1 MTDQS
6 STSPLSSLAQASPAA
21 ASTCSQL
28 NTTTCPYCGVGC
40 GVDVTSISQGESAQL
55 VSVQGTASHPANF
68 GRLCVKGSKLAETNG
83 KEGRLCKPL
92 INGKASHWDAAIST
106 VANKFADV
114 IQKHGPDAVAF
125 YVSGQLLTEDYYV
138 ANKFMKGYIGS
149 GNIDTN
155 SRLCMSSAVAAYK
168 RAFGADTVPCN
179 YEDFEQS
186 ELLVLV
192 GSNAA
197 WTHPVLFQRIERAKK
212 LNPNMRLV
220 FIDPRRT
227 ASCEAGDLHIPI
239 KPGTDVALFNGLL
252 RYVKSNDHLD
262 SAYISAF
269 TEGYDDSIAACDAWT
284 VEAVA
289 DYCDVDTVQVEQF
302 YQLFAS
308 SDSAVSFYSMGV
320 NQSTSGVDKA
330 NAIINCHLATGKI
343 GRAGCGPFSITGQPN
358 AMGGREVGGL
368 ANMLACHMDIGNAE
382 HRSIV
387 QNYWQSPTI
396 VPEVGLKAVDMF
408 DAIEQGKVKAIW
420 VMATN
425 PMVSMPNRH
434 KIKAALAKC
443 EMVVVSDCVANNDTI
458 AMADVVLPAT
468 GWSEKNGTVTN
479 SERRISRQRGFLPP
493 TGEAR
498 HDWQIICDVAKKMG
512 FTSGFNYSHPREIFD
527 EYCGLTAEKNNG
539 SRDLDLSGLRGLTP
553 AQYDNLAPI
562 QWPVNKANPDGVKR
576 MFTDGRYFTASKK
589 AQFIA
594 LQPKAPQQLTSA
606 KYPHVLNSGRVRDQ
620 WHTMTRT
627 GTSADLTSH
636 IGHASVSMNQKDALQ
651 LGVEQGD
658 LLALSSKVSASASE
672 SQSMSQSQV
681 ILPVKIDDGQRKGEF
696 FAPIH
701 WSEQNNSSANISHL
715 FSDAND
721 PISGQ
726 PELKHA
732 AISAT
737 KVRYSHHGH
746 IFISAHAT
754 QRTALIQALCAEL
767 DYWRISKIAGGEM
780 LTFATDRIT
789 QESAEN
795 TAPVFVLKEFM
806 QGASRAH
813 YSWAAYQG
821 ESLQSLYALHG
832 DTLQFAAFSDVQ
844 PVESNSQWISAL
856 LTADSV
862 SIEQKAALLRAKPDE
877 EFNQGRLICS
887 CFKVGINPI
896 TQEIKSGCNSVD
908 GLGDKLKCGTN
919 CGSCKSELQQLINE
933 HSEPNNALAQ
943 TSANHTTSQSTSANV
958 SNKQHIGERIAVET
972 IL

>member
-1 MTDQS
+1 
-6 STSPLSSLAQASPAA
+6 
-21 ASTCSQL
+21 
-28 NTTTCPYCGVGC
+28 
-40 GVDVTSISQGESAQL
+40 
-55 VSVQGTASHPANF
+55 
-68 GRLCVKGSKLAETNG
+68 
-83 KEGRLCKPL
+83 
-92 INGKASHWDAAIST
+92 
-106 VANKFADV
+106 
-114 IQKHGPDAVAF
+114 
-125 YVSGQLLTEDYYV
+125 
-138 ANKFMKGYIGS
+138 
-149 GNIDTN
+149 
-155 SRLCMSSAVAAYK
+155 MSSAVAAYK

-179 YEDFEQS
+179 YEDLEQS

-212 LNPNMRLV
+212 INPNMRLV

-252 RYVKSNDHLD
+252 RYISSNQCLD

-269 TEGYDDSIAACDAWT
+269 TEGFDESIAACKAWT
-284 VEAVA
+284 VKAVA
-289 DYCDVDTVQVEQF
+289 DYCDVDTAHVEQF
-302 YQLFAS
+302 YQLFAN

-368 ANMLACHMDIGNAE
+368 ANMLTCHMDIGNAE

-420 VMATN
+420 IMATN

-512 FTSGFNYSHPREIFD
+512 FTSGFNYTHPREIFE

-539 SRDLDLSGLRGLTP
+539 SRDLDLSGLQGLTQ

-606 KYPHVLNSGRVRDQ
+606 QFPLVLNSGRVRDQ

-658 LLALSSKVSASASE
+658 LLALSSKVSASE
-672 SQSMSQSQV
+672 SQSQV
-681 ILPVKIDDGQRKGEF
+681 ILPVKIDDGQRTGEF

-715 FSDAND
+715 FTDAND

-737 KVRYSHHGH
+737 KVRYSHYGH
-746 IFISAHAT
+746 VFINAHAIK
-754 QRTALIQALCAEL
+754 RNALIRGVCAEL
-767 DYWRISKIAGGEM
+767 DYWRLSKIEGGEM
-780 LTFATDRIT
+780 LTFATGRII
-789 QESAEN
+789 QGNAEN
-795 TAPVFVLKEFM
+795 TAAVFVLKELL
-806 QGASRAH
+806 QGASNEH
-813 YSWAAYQG
+813 YSWAVYQG
-821 ESLQSLYALHG
+821 ESQQNLYALQG
-832 DTLQFAAFSDVQ
+832 DTLHFAAFSDVQ
-844 PVESNSQWISAL
+844 PVESNSQWLSAL
-856 LTADSV
+856 LTADSL
-862 SIEQKAALLRAKPDE
+862 SIEQKSALLRAKPDE
-877 EFNQGRLICS
+877 QFNQGRLICS

-896 TQEIKSGCNSVD
+896 SQEIKNGCNSVD
-908 GLGDKLKCGTN
+908 GLGVKLKCGTN

-933 HSEPNNALAQ
+933 HSEPNSALAQ
-943 TSANHTTSQSTSANV
+943 TNPNHTTSQSTSAKV
-958 SNKQHIGERIAVET
+958 SNNQHNGERIAVET
-972 IL
+972 II

>member
-83 KEGRLCKPL
+83 KEGRLFTPL
-92 INGKASHWDAAIST
+92 IGGKTSHWDEAISA
-106 VANKFADV
+106 VANKFSDV
-114 IQKHGPDAVAF
+114 VNKHGPDAVAF

-138 ANKFMKGYIGS
+138 ANKLMKGYIGS

-168 RAFGADTVPCN
+168 RAFGTDTVPCN
-179 YEDFEQS
+179 YEDLEQS

-252 RYVKSNDHLD
+252 RYIERNHYLD

-269 TEGYDDSIAACDAWT
+269 TEGFDESIAACEAWT
-284 VEAVA
+284 VKTVA
-289 DYCDVDTVQVEQF
+289 DYCDVDTAQVEQF
-302 YQLFAS
+302 YQLFAN

-368 ANMLACHMDIGNAE
+368 ANMLACHMDIANAE

-387 QNYWQSPTI
+387 QNYWHSPTI
-396 VPEVGLKAVDMF
+396 VPEAGLKAVDMF

-512 FTSGFNYSHPREIFD
+512 FKSGFNYSHPREIFD

-539 SRDLDLSGLRGLTP
+539 SRDLDLSGLQGLTP

-562 QWPVNKANPDGVKR
+562 QWPVNKANPDGMKR

-594 LQPKAPQQLTSA
+594 LHPRTPEQLTSA
-606 KYPHVLNSGRVRDQ
+606 EFPYVLNSGRVRDQ

-636 IGHASVSMNQKDALQ
+636 IGHASVSMNQRDAVQ

-658 LLALSSKVSASASE
+658 LLALNSSVSAAE
-672 SQSMSQSQV
+672 SQSQSEV
-681 ILPVKIDDGQRKGEF
+681 ILPVKIDNGQRKGEF

-701 WSEQNNSSANISHL
+701 WSEQNHSSANISHL
-715 FSDAND
+715 FTDAND

-732 AISAT
+732 AIRAT

-746 IFISAHAT
+746 IFISAQAN
-754 QRTALIQALCAEL
+754 QRNTFIQSLCAEL
-767 DYWRISKIAGGEM
+767 DYWRLSKIEGGEM
-780 LTFATDRIT
+780 LTFATGRID
-789 QESAEN
+789 QQNAESM
-795 TAPVFVLKEFM
+795 APAFSLKELM
-806 QGASRAH
+806 QGACKAQ
-813 YSWAAYQG
+813 YSWAAHQG
-821 ESLQSLYALHG
+821 ESVQNLYALHG
-832 DTLQFAAFSDVQ
+832 ETLQFAAFNDVQ
-844 PVESNSQWISAL
+844 PVESNIQWLSTL
-856 LTADSV
+856 LTIDTLSV
-862 SIEQKAALLRAKPDE
+862 EQKAALLRAQPDE
-877 EFNQGRLICS
+877 QFNQGRLICS

-896 TQEIKSGCNSVD
+896 TQEIKNGCNSVD

-933 HSEPNNALAQ
+933 HSASDHMLAP
-943 TSANHTTSQSTSANV
+943 TSANHTLSQSTSAEDDDY
-958 SNKQHIGERIAVET
+958 QHIGERIAVET